1 MRQGQIGLM
10 GGFVLALALLLLL
23 PEQASAQSCTTQYY
37 QGSTDL
43 PLTLAGDRV
52 GDEYTLVTVD
62 ITGSRLVIDTQA
74 SNGTWGRDYIGVGQ
88 SHTVAASTLQVLIT
102 LESRTSNGGEIEIC
116 TPSAA
121 TVTAT
126 PALTPT
132 ATLTPTMTITPTA
145 TLTPT
150 ITPTITPTSTAIPA
164 VTFDTSD
171 IISNTQGLADA
182 TMQAAE
188 PDQPAGPFLLG
199 LGALVVGGAMFM
211 FVKELMRWRGSD

>member
-1 MRQGQIGLM
+1 
-10 GGFVLALALLLLL
+10 
-23 PEQASAQSCTTQYY
+23 
-37 QGSTDL
+37 
-43 PLTLAGDRV
+43 
-52 GDEYTLVTVD
+52 
-62 ITGSRLVIDTQA
+62 
-74 SNGTWGRDYIGVGQ
+74 
-88 SHTVAASTLQVLIT
+88 
-102 LESRTSNGGEIEIC
+102 
-116 TPSAA
+116 
-121 TVTAT
+121 
-126 PALTPT
+126 
-132 ATLTPTMTITPTA
+132 MTITPTA